1 MAARLPAPR
10 RRRQI
15 LDTALDVFGELG
27 YHQASMDTIAE
38 AAGVTKPVLYQHFDS
53 KRSLYLELLGD
64 VGAQLVEAVVKATA
78 GAGHP
83 REQVEAGFRAY
94 FRFVG
99 DRVSAFRLLFGGG
112 LEPDPEFAVVV
123 TRVEETMAETIATL
137 IEADLDAEHRRVLAQ
152 GLVGLAEGTSRD
164 WVKRGMA
171 PDPDRLA
178 AWVAELAW
186 AGLRGV
192 HPD

>member
-1 MAARLPAPR
+1 MAARLPAAR

-15 LDTALDVFGELG
+15 LDTALRVFGELG

-38 AAGVTKPVLYQHFDS
+38 AAGVTKPVLYQHFES
-53 KRSLYLELLGD
+53 KHDLYLNLLGD

-83 REQVEAGFRAY
+83 REQVESGFRAY
-94 FRFVG
+94 FRFV
-99 DRVSAFRLLFGGG
+99 DAHVNAFRLLFGGG
-112 LEPDPEFAVVV
+112 LEPDPEFAAVAAH
-123 TRVEETMAETIATL
+123 VEETMADSIAVL
-137 IEADLDAEHRRVLAQ
+137 IEADLDPEHRRLLAN

-164 WVKRGMA
+164 WVKRELEL
-171 PDPDRLA
+171 DPDRMA
-178 AWVAELAW
+178 ARVAELAW

-192 HPD
+192 HSD